1 VRLVIVRH
9 GQTNHNRDS
18 IALGRDD
25 VPLNETGLRQAEAL
39 AARLST
45 ETIAAVYASPLQ
57 RAKDTAAAIA
67 ARHGL
72 GVAIE
77 EDFVEME
84 VGELDGLPYPEIL
97 ERFPGVIERWL
108 SESGPE
114 HPFPG
119 GESLAQVSERAWAA
133 ALRLESRHAGETVV
147 AVTHN
152 FVILCILARTL
163 GLDLAKFRRLK
174 HEVAAMSVVDISGE
188 RATVL
193 TINDRCH
200 LATLDNLRP
209 Q

>member
-1 VRLVIVRH
+1 MRLILVRH

-25 VPLNETGLRQAEAL
+25 VPLNDLGLRQAEAL
-39 AARLST
+39 GEHLAS

-57 RAKDTAAAIA
+57 RAARTAQAIA
-67 ARHGL
+67 SRHGI
-72 GVAIE
+72 GVTTE
-77 EDFVEME
+77 GDLVEME
-84 VGELDGLPYPEIL
+84 VGDLDGLPYPEIR

-119 GESLAQVSERAWAA
+119 GESLVQVAERAWSAVQ
-133 ALRLESRHAGETVV
+133 RLGGVHPQDTVV

-152 FVILCILARTL
+152 FVILCLLTRAL

-174 HEVAAMSVVDISGE
+174 HEVAAVSVIEFAGE
-188 RATVL
+188 RTTVVS
-193 TINDRCH
+193 INDRCH
-200 LATLDNLRP
+200 LAGCG
-209 Q
+209 